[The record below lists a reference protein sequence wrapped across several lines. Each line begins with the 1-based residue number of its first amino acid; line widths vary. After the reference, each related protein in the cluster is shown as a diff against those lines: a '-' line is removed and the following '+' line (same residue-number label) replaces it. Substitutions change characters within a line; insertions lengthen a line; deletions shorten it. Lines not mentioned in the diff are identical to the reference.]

1 MIGSNPWLQSNW
13 DWRAAGNFVFGGSGA
28 GLFAAAALAAGS
40 GVAASAPLLGGM
52 ALIALGLTLVW
63 TELGRPMR
71 FINVLRHP
79 ARSWMSREAIA
90 GIVFFL
96 LALAGL
102 WLNSAP
108 VIWAAAVAA
117 LLFLYCQAR
126 MLHGG
131 KGIPAWR
138 AQTAVP
144 LMVLTGLAE
153 GAGLYFLWLV
163 SSGQGLAASPVP
175 LWVLAVLLALRLM
188 VWRSYCA
195 ELRQGAPSETLK
207 TFAAAS
213 PWFMA
218 LGHGMPLLLLAL
230 VLAVPAQAALFAA
243 LAGLLA
249 FATGWWIK
257 FVIVVIAAFNQG
269 YAIAFTPARGPGG
282 SRVAGKSGWN

>member
-1 MIGSNPWLQSNW
+1 MIGSNPWRQSSW
-13 DWRAAGNFVFGGSGA
+13 DWRAAGNFILGGTGA

-40 GVAASAPLLGGM
+40 GSAPLAPLLAGM
-52 ALIALGLTLVW
+52 ALIALGLALVW

-71 FINVLRHP
+71 FLNVLRHP

-102 WLNSAP
+102 YLASAP
-108 VIWAAAVAA
+108 LIWAAAIAA
-117 LLFLYCQAR
+117 LVFLYCQAR
-126 MLHGG
+126 MLQGG

-138 AQTAVP
+138 VQASVP

-153 GAGLYFLWLV
+153 GAGLWFLWLV
-163 SSGQGLAASPVP
+163 LSGANLAASVVP
-175 LWVLAVLLALRLM
+175 LWVLAALIVLRLIVWCSYCTSLKEGAPSGTLRAVAAAGPWFMWLGHGLPLILLALIL
-188 VWRSYCA
+188 
-195 ELRQGAPSETLK
+195 
-207 TFAAAS
+207 
-213 PWFMA
+213 A
-218 LGHGMPLLLLAL
+218 LPGQAPLL
-230 VLAVPAQAALFAA
+230 AA

-249 FATGWWIK
+249 FASGWGIK

-282 SRVAGKSGWN
+282 SRVAGRSGWD

>member
-13 DWRAAGNFVFGGSGA
+13 DWRAAGNFVFGGAGA

-40 GVAASAPLLGGM
+40 GAAASAPLLAGM
-52 ALIALGLTLVW
+52 ALIGLGLVLVW

-90 GIVFFL
+90 AIVFFV
-96 LALAGL
+96 LAVAGL
-102 WLNSAP
+102 WFANAP
-108 VIWAAAVAA
+108 LIWAAAIVA
-117 LLFLYCQAR
+117 LVFLYCQAR

-153 GAGLYFLWLV
+153 GAGIYFLWLAL
-163 SSGQGLAASPVP
+163 SGQGVAAAPVP
-175 LWVLAVLLALRLM
+175 LWVLAVLLALRL
-188 VWRSYCA
+188 VIWRSYHA
-195 ELRQGAPSETLK
+195 ELKQAAPGETLK
-207 TFAAAS
+207 IFTAIG
-213 PWFMA
+213 PWFLA
-218 LGHGMPLLLLAL
+218 LGHALPIISLAL
-230 VLAVPAQAALFAA
+230 ILALPGQAVMLAA

-249 FATGWWIK
+249 LATGWWIK